1 MTLCMQERN
10 GEVEELQAEVQA
22 RNNQTGELRRQ
33 LEVSEVNVTEMPNA
47 TCHTG
52 ERQVC

>member
-1 MTLCMQERN
+1 MPHATQERDRC
-10 GEVEELQAEVQA
+10 VEDLQAEVQA
-22 RNNQTGELRRQ
+22 RNNRTGELRRQ
-33 LEVSEVNVTEMPNA
+33 LEVSEVDVTEMPNA